1 MSMTFF
7 FSYLQKR
14 NKTYIIKQGDMMKQD
29 VIYNKL
35 LREDNLSIY
44 ACKDQD
50 AIRFDD
56 FVPDNRPNYF
66 RDIDRIIHS
75 MSYARYMDKTQVFT
89 KQKNNHITKRMLH
102 VQFVS
107 KIARHIGRALSLNE
121 DLIEAIALGHD
132 VGHVP
137 YGHVGEKILDKIS
150 HEYNEGNFMH
160 NVQSVRTLMNIE
172 REGEGLNLCVQVL
185 DGILCHNG
193 EEFLPKYEYKDKTP
207 EEFLDDYKKCYNDK
221 KFGNTLLPMT
231 LEGCVVRVSDG
242 IAYIGRDFEDA
253 MRLGI
258 INRSDFPK
266 DVSKIIG
273 DNNDS
278 IINIII
284 KDIIAN
290 SIDKNYIAMSKEIY
304 EAMNKLKS
312 FNYEAVYSKANTE
325 IDIKYV
331 EEKFRVVFDA
341 MLKELKEK
349 DKNSDIYKIFLK
361 DKNKKYLNET
371 SDVRIVIDYIAG
383 MTDEFFE
390 YQYDK
395 ISRRKSW

>member
-1 MSMTFF
+1 
-7 FSYLQKR
+7 
-14 NKTYIIKQGDMMKQD
+14 
-29 VIYNKL
+29 
-35 LREDNLSIY
+35 
-44 ACKDQD
+44 
-50 AIRFDD
+50 
-56 FVPDNRPNYF
+56 
-66 RDIDRIIHS
+66 
-75 MSYARYMDKTQVFT
+75 
-89 KQKNNHITKRMLH
+89 
-102 VQFVS
+102 
-107 KIARHIGRALSLNE
+107 
-121 DLIEAIALGHD
+121 
-132 VGHVP
+132 
-137 YGHVGEKILDKIS
+137 
-150 HEYNEGNFMH
+150 
-160 NVQSVRTLMNIE
+160 
-172 REGEGLNLCVQVL
+172 
-185 DGILCHNG
+185 
-193 EEFLPKYEYKDKTP
+193 
-207 EEFLDDYKKCYNDK
+207 
-221 KFGNTLLPMT
+221 MT

-284 KDIIAN
+284 RDIIAN
-290 SIDKNYIAMSKEIY
+290 SIDKNYIEMSKEIY

-331 EEKFRVVFDA
+331 EEKFRTVFDT
-341 MLKELKEK
+341 MLKELKAK
-349 DKNSDIYKIFLK
+349 DKNSDIYKIFLN
-361 DKNKKYLNET
+361 DKNEKYLNET
-371 SDVRIVIDYIAG
+371 NDVRIVIDYIAG

>member
-1 MSMTFF
+1 MD
-7 FSYLQKR
+7 R
-14 NKTYIIKQGDMMKQD
+14 NY
-29 VIYNKL
+29 IYNKL

-44 ACKDQD
+44 ACKDKD
-50 AIRFDD
+50 ATRFKSY
-56 FVPDNRPNYF
+56 VPDIRPNYF

-102 VQFVS
+102 VQLVS

-137 YGHVGEKILDKIS
+137 YGHAGESILDKIS
-150 HEYNEGNFMH
+150 REYNEGNFMH
-160 NVQSVRTLMNIE
+160 NVQSVRDLMVIE
-172 REGEGLNLCVQVL
+172 KNGEGLNLCVQVL

-193 EEFLPKYEYKDKTP
+193 EEFLPKYEYESKTP
-207 EEFLDDYKKCYNDK
+207 NEFLNDYHKCYDDK
-221 KFGNTLLPMT
+221 HYGNTLLPMT

-253 MRLGI
+253 IRLGI
-258 INRSDFPK
+258 IDKSIFPK
-266 DVSKIIG
+266 EVANIIG
-273 DNNDS
+273 DNNAS
-278 IINIII
+278 IINVIIS
-284 KDIIAN
+284 DIISN
-290 SIDKNYIAMSKEIY
+290 SLDKNYIAMSKEVY

-312 FNYEAVYSKANTE
+312 FNYENVYSKANSE

-331 EEKFRVVFDA
+331 EEKFRIVFNT
-341 MLKELKEK
+341 MLDELKNK
-349 DKNSDIYKIFLK
+349 DTTGDIYKLYL
-361 DKNKKYLNET
+361 DGMNDEYKNNT
-371 SDVRIVIDYIAG
+371 SDVRVVLDYIAG

>member
-1 MSMTFF
+1 MNTD
-7 FSYLQKR
+7 L
-14 NKTYIIKQGDMMKQD
+14 
-29 VIYNKL
+29 IYNKL

-44 ACKDQD
+44 ACKDKD
-50 AIRFDD
+50 AIRFGDYT
-56 FVPDNRPNYF
+56 PDTRPNYF
-66 RDIDRIIHS
+66 RDIDKIIHS

-89 KQKNNHITKRMLH
+89 EQKNDHITKRMLH
-102 VQFVS
+102 VQLVS

-172 REGEGLNLCVQVL
+172 KNGEGLNLCVQVL

-193 EEFLPKYEYKDKTP
+193 EEFLSRYDYKNKTP
-207 EEFLDDYKKCYNDK
+207 EEFIEDYKKCYNDK
-221 KFGNTLLPMT
+221 HFGNTLLPMT

-253 MRLGI
+253 IRLGI
-258 INRSDFPK
+258 VNKEDFPK
-266 DVSKIIG
+266 DIANIIG
-273 DNNDS
+273 DTNAS
-278 IINIII
+278 IINVIVNNII
-284 KDIIAN
+284 N
-290 SIDKNYIAMSKEIY
+290 ESLDKNYIAMSKDIY

-312 FNYEAVYSKANTE
+312 FNGEKVYSKANSKT
-325 IDIKYV
+325 DINYI
-331 EEKFRVVFDA
+331 EEKFRVVFTNF
-341 MLKELKEK
+341 LNQLNSK
-349 DKNSDIYKIFLK
+349 DLNSDIYKL
-361 DKNKKYLNET
+361 YLNNMNDSYKST
-371 SDVRIVIDYIAG
+371 NSNVRIILDYIAG

-395 ISRRKSW
+395 VSRRKTW